1 MKNKYK
7 ALSII
12 LSSVV
17 ATTSLTGCD
26 IGPQHELAPIENYDT
41 LNDDEAKIGETLK
54 QELEVPNENF
64 KLICEYT
71 CDPGEEKVWRI
82 TGDKFLRLKVYTEN
96 LPENY
101 NVYIDNVHI
110 DTSIKSR
117 YATVDGIK
125 QDTMDDRIHNSLMLG
140 FPISDNTSYIGVN
153 AIEGCNESFISGTY
167 FGMQGYSSGSIT
179 EKRYT
184 ESDYREL
191 GVYANKISVVYDLL
205 IKGPDDTDYKNISV
219 DTDFI
224 VYTSDF
230 EIEYG
235 KSKNIDETKK
245 LVKEKNQ

>member
-12 LSSVV
+12 LSSVI
-17 ATTSLTGCD
+17 ASTSLTGCD
-26 IGPQHELAPIENYDT
+26 LGPRRELAPIENYDI

-64 KLICEYT
+64 KLVCEYT

-96 LPENY
+96 LPEDY
-101 NVYIDNVHI
+101 NVYIDNIHI

-117 YATVDGIK
+117 YAVVDGIK

-140 FPISDNTSYIGVN
+140 FPISNSVSYVGVN
-153 AIEGCNESFISGTY
+153 AIEGCNESFINGTY
-167 FGMQGYSSGSIT
+167 FGMQGYASGSVT
-179 EKRYT
+179 QKRYT
-184 ESDYREL
+184 EADYQEL
-191 GVYANKISVVYDLL
+191 GVYANKISIVYDLL
-205 IKGPDDTDYKNISV
+205 VKGPNDKDYKNISL

-224 VYTSDF
+224 VYTSDV

-235 KSKNIDETKK
+235 KKQNIDGTKK
-245 LVKEKNQ
+245 LIKEKNK